1 MAKKVDFVADFK
13 PVQMGHKDVLDKDL
27 FIEAIRLI
35 QNQSEKMRKFDFAL
49 DEALRMVCDGAI
61 YVDLNNEYHTAAL
74 LLLERGMHDRA
85 QTISWWLT
93 EGQHTSVTYEV
104 KGVQV
109 EKKLDTAEDLY
120 EYLVDN
126 YDSQVVGTTGE
137 LVGEAVD
144 TDEEDAEQM
153 F

>member
-1 MAKKVDFVADFK
+1 M
-13 PVQMGHKDVLDKDL
+13 
-27 FIEAIRLI
+27 
-35 QNQSEKMRKFDFAL
+35 
-49 DEALRMVCDGAI
+49 
-61 YVDLNNEYHTAAL
+61 
-74 LLLERGMHDRA
+74 
-85 QTISWWLT
+85 
-93 EGQHTSVTYEV
+93 
-104 KGVQV
+104 KGVHV